1 LAVDNLDDVRAR
13 LDIINSGIVDE
24 KAFVERRITAFNVL
38 FAQLSSR
45 VYGEEFLLSTDWSR
59 GSLRLNISSVGDN
72 PGTGKKLG
80 QIALFD
86 LAYMQF
92 ADEET
97 LRCLHFAMQDRMEN
111 VHDNQ
116 LLTIGAI
123 VREMRCQYILTIL
136 RDKLPD
142 GLVETSH
149 VALTLSQ
156 DDKLFR
162 IP

>member
-1 LAVDNLDDVRAR
+1 MDNLDDVRAR

-24 KAFVERRITAFNVL
+24 KALVERRITAFNVF

-45 VYGEEFLLSTDWSR
+45 VYGEEFLLSADWSR